1 MADSSDQPPQGA
13 DYDDFREQD
22 RFLPTANVARLMKKA
37 LPDNSKIAK
46 EAKDC
51 IMECVSEFISF
62 VTSEGRSTPRDNE
75 GFKNDSG
82 DRLLTVAIYLASD
95 RCVSEKRKTINGED
109 ILWALQSLG
118 FDSYC
123 EVMKTYLSRY
133 REVTKLER
141 APTSLPNTSGPGT
154 PNEEGGADLNA
165 QNQQA
170 FLYALAMQ
178 QQQQQQAQ
186 QVQFQNQMAHLRDQQ
201 QQQDGGSGGGG
212 GGGGGQT
219 QQNRAAGGGSSG
231 GDQPQQ
237 QRHPSQRLQPQQQ
250 LTPMQIQAAIAAHMA
265 ATQGGVLPPQ

>member
-62 VTSEGRSTPRDNE
+62 VTSE
-75 GFKNDSG
+75 
-82 DRLLTVAIYLASD
+82 ASD

-186 QVQFQNQMAHLRDQQ
+186 QVQFANQMAHLRDQQ
-201 QQQDGGSGGGG
+201 QQQQDGGGG
-212 GGGGGQT
+212 GGGGGGGSQT

>member
-1 MADSSDQPPQGA
+1 MADPPDQPPQGA
-13 DYDDFREQD
+13 DYEDFREQD

-62 VTSEGRSTPRDNE
+62 VTSE
-75 GFKNDSG
+75 
-82 DRLLTVAIYLASD
+82 ASD

-141 APTSLPNTSGPGT
+141 APTSLPNTSGTGT
-154 PNEEGGADLNA
+154 PNEEGGADQTTA

-178 QQQQQQAQ
+178 QQQAQQAQ
-186 QVQFQNQMAHLRDQQ
+186 FQTQMAHLRDQQ
-201 QQQDGGSGGGG
+201 QQQQQDGSSSSSGGGG
-212 GGGGGQT
+212 GSQP
-219 QQNRAAGGGSSG
+219 QQNRTAGGGTPSG

-237 QRHPSQRLQPQQQ
+237 QQQQQPQPQQQQQPHPSQRLPPQQQ

-265 ATQGGVLPPQ
+265 ATQGGVLSPQ